1 MRTAISCLGMAILT
15 QYSFDT
21 WAGYL
26 QLRYAELYAGLLAD
40 SVRKELALKTF
51 LHALKQRDMQR

>member
-1 MRTAISCLGMAILT
+1 MAILT
-15 QYSFDT
+15 QYPFDT